1 MKVTFINRSDNP
13 VFLILSNQTDLIA
26 PNYGKSIEVHS
37 DRFTFSSYFDLPS
50 NIKNLLFFKSMVL
63 KYNSSLLSEYEVSGF
78 DQSENVVIELFQKV
92 GNGDQLDYYSYVYP
106 TSQQALITNIKNR
119 VYDEPIF
126 IEKVRQS
133 KKREKIGII
142 IMSLINALDTFI
154 YIAVPLLVLFF
165 GVKSLVDTRTA
176 IIVTA
181 FFAGIGFVVG
191 FVLRLLI
198 NFGLTKF
205 NKKHNISD
213 EPKPKKKY
221 KGYRFYFDN
230 DYISG
235 VIFDSNENEHQF
247 QEGITENGNRFV
259 TD

>member
-1 MKVTFINRSDNP
+1 MTVTFINRADKP
-13 VFLILSNQTDLIA
+13 LTLIFSNQTYLIVS
-26 PNYGKSIEVHS
+26 NYGQTFECNS
-37 DRFTFSSYFDLPS
+37 DSFTFSAYFDIPS

-63 KYNSSLLSEYEVSGF
+63 KYNFSLLSEYEVSGF
-78 DQSENVVIELFQKV
+78 GPSENVVIELFQKIST
-92 GNGDQLDYYSYVYP
+92 GTQTDYYSYVRP
-106 TSQQALITNIKNR
+106 ESRQALIMSMRHR
-119 VYDEPIF
+119 VYDEARF

-133 KKREKIGII
+133 KKREKIGIV
-142 IMSLINALDTFI
+142 IMSIINALDTFI

-181 FFAGIGFVVG
+181 FFAGIGFAVG

-213 EPKPKKKY
+213 EPKPKR
-221 KGYRFYFDN
+221 KGYQFYFDN
-230 DYISG
+230 DYISK
-235 VIFDSNENEHQF
+235 VIANLE
-247 QEGITENGNRFV
+247 TNRKAK
-259 TD
+259 